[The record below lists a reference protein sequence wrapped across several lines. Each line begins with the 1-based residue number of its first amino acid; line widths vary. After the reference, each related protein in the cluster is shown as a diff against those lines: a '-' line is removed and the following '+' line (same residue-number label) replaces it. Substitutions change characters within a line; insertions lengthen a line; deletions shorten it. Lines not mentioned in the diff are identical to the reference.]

1 MIVLKTKWDELYCLP
16 YGMSEWMLAIITI
29 VITIIIVRSYLH
41 FAGIRK
47 YDEHER
53 KQMYAHCFVSG
64 NGLLL
69 MFKG

>member
-1 MIVLKTKWDELYCLP
+1 
-16 YGMSEWMLAIITI
+16 MLAVITIIITI
-29 VITIIIVRSYLH
+29 MIIITIIIVRSYLH